1 MLLNANDY
9 YNDIEKLFQD
19 MLKLKQILKDQTPSR
34 LTSVQRYLK
43 QLNKGGELTNDMY
56 DKVRPKSVKLARAH
70 GLPEIHK
77 VFENI
82 PSFCPIIETSGTTH
96 HPVAELVYLSELLNP
111 LTHNDCSLK
120 DSFDAAM
127 IISRILPQV
136 RENDE
141 YMFISLDVVS
151 LFTNMPLKKSVNII
165 LKRIYNEKQITTPLS
180 KRSLKKLNLDTRQKN
195 RLFLSTIK
203 CMNS

>member
-1 MLLNANDY
+1 
-9 YNDIEKLFQD
+9 
-19 MLKLKQILKDQTPSR
+19 MLKLKQILKDQTPSC
-34 LTSVQRYLK
+34 LTSAQRYLK

-56 DKVRPKSVKLARAH
+56 DKVRPKSVKLAAAH

-82 PSFCPIIETSGTTH
+82 PLFRPIIETTGTTH

-127 IISRILPQV
+127 VISRILPQV

-151 LFTNMPLKKSVNII
+151 LFTNMSLKKSVNII

>member
-1 MLLNANDY
+1 
-9 YNDIEKLFQD
+9 

-82 PSFCPIIETSGTTH
+82 PLFRPIIETTGTTH
-96 HPVAELVYLSELLNP
+96 HPVAELVYLSELLTP
-111 LTHNDCSLK
+111 LTHNDCYLK

-127 IISRILPQV
+127 VISRILPQV

-165 LKRIYNEKQITTPLS
+165 LKRIYNEKQITAPLS

>member
-34 LTSVQRYLK
+34 LTSAQRYLK
-43 QLNKGGELTNDMY
+43 KLNKGGELTNDMY

-70 GLPEIHK
+70 GLTEIHK

-82 PSFCPIIETSGTTH
+82 PSFRHIIETTGTTH

-141 YMFISLDVVS
+141 YMFISRDVVS
-151 LFTNMPLKKSVNII
+151 LFTNVPLKKTVNII

-180 KRSLKKLNLDTRQKN
+180 KRSLKKLNLDTRQKTG
-195 RLFLSTIK
+195 FFFPQ
-203 CMNS
+203 

>member
-96 HPVAELVYLSELLNP
+96 HPVAELVYLSELLNS
-111 LTHNDCSLK
+111 LTHNDCCLK